1 VGRSTSQ
8 VGETIPEKEIKS
20 KRTRGMAQ
28 VIEHFASIRPLSS
41 IPELEKEKEIAVWDK
56 GSFIII
62 HYFLYN
68 IIYFYS

>member
-1 VGRSTSQ
+1 
-8 VGETIPEKEIKS
+8 
-20 KRTRGMAQ
+20 MAQ